1 MKAWQYSKDLIDNA
15 KPVIL
20 DKPPENWDL
29 FSRMEKM
36 EDERVRFW
44 WHSKNLGAGMPECF
58 IVAMIQSIENKGYYA
73 EPAERWIE
81 KGLEAYEANDMEA
94 LFRATYRIKHLTT
107 LVDKNPQAPYWQ
119 YTQYNSFE
127 QLLDEVEFPEP
138 VEVDEQ
144 SEDFARRIYAG
155 WLGKIIGSQL
165 GSALEGYTT
174 NQIIEICGKVRTY
187 VRKPTTLTNDITH
200 ELAFLRCFE
209 TKGYSVNAIDIADE
223 WVASIPYGTDAED
236 LALRS
241 IKLGYYPPESGNR
254 NNPFSDWVGAQM
266 RGMICGMVAPG
277 DPKEAARLAW
287 MDGTVSHG
295 NNGILGEVFNAVLT
309 AQAFVEPDIRKL
321 LEDAVNMIPAR
332 SEYHH
337 MVSTFLNWCKE
348 DNDWLTVWRKCEE
361 MLDKYHWVHAYPN
374 AAAEVVALW
383 FGNGDFDETMH
394 ILAMAGRKADC
405 NASEIG
411 AVLGIAKGAEHISAE
426 WKTPI
431 SDDVRTYVRGMRRLT
446 ITGLAER
453 TVEAVKR
460 GVRY

>member
-1 MKAWQYSKDLIDNA
+1 MKAWQYSKDLINNA

-20 DKPPENWDL
+20 NKPPENWDL
-29 FSRMEKM
+29 FARMEKM
-36 EDERVRFW
+36 EDERVKLW
-44 WHSKNLGAGMPECF
+44 WHSENLGTGMPECF
-58 IVAMIQSIENKGYYA
+58 IVAMIQSIENKGYFA

-81 KGLEAYEANDMEA
+81 KGLEAYHANDMAA
-94 LFRATYRIKHLTT
+94 LFRITYRIKHLTS
-107 LVDKNPQAPYWQ
+107 VPDPNPEALYWKYDIFSSYEQ
-119 YTQYNSFE
+119 Y
-127 QLLDEVEFPEP
+127 LDQVEFPDP

-144 SEDFARRIYAG
+144 SEDYARKIYAG
-155 WLGKIIGSQL
+155 WLGKMIGSQL
-165 GSALEGYTT
+165 GTALEGYTT
-174 NQIIEICGKVRTY
+174 DQIKNLIGDVRTY

-209 TKGYSVNAIDIADE
+209 QKGHSIKAIDIADE

-236 LALRS
+236 LALRA
-241 IKLGYYPPESGNR
+241 IKLGYYPPESGSR

-287 MDGTVSHG
+287 MDGSVSHG
-295 NNGILGEVFNAVLT
+295 NNGILGEVFNAVL
-309 AQAFVEPDIRKL
+309 ASRAFVEPDPRKL
-321 LEDAVNMIPAR
+321 LEDAISMIPAR
-332 SEYHH
+332 SEYYH
-337 MVSTFLNWCKE
+337 MVSTFLKWCKE
-348 DNDWLTVWRKCEE
+348 SNDWFSVWRKCEDVLE
-361 MLDKYHWVHAYPN
+361 KYHWVHVYPN

-411 AVLGIAKGAEHISAE
+411 AILGIANGVDSISE
-426 WKTPI
+426 NWKKPI

-446 ITGLAER
+446 ITSIAER
-453 TVEAVKR
+453 TVNAVKK
-460 GVRY
+460 GIRY